1 MGNIELHID
10 KTLCFDQGLINTYN
24 HEIRAERSME
34 FINRIV
40 HALTELHPTHPM
52 FVHFPIALT
61 GAAFLFI
68 LLAYWRK
75 SAALEQTAFAN
86 IVLASISTIV
96 AGITG
101 YLDNLKNYLGDAR
114 NASTKII
121 LAMLL
126 FILTTGIS
134 IVRYRNRIYFRR
146 AIVSYISRPMASV
159 SPLQSRLHFWPALF
173 YTVSREACLISGIIS
188 PALKRQLERSRSP
201 V

>member
-1 MGNIELHID
+1 
-10 KTLCFDQGLINTYN
+10 
-24 HEIRAERSME
+24 ME
-34 FINRIV
+34 FIQRVI

-75 SAALEQTAFAN
+75 SVSLEQTAFAN
-86 IVLASISTIV
+86 IALASVATIA

-101 YLDNLKNYLGDAR
+101 YLDNIKNYVGEAP

-121 LAMLL
+121 LAITL
-126 FILTTGIS
+126 FIPPQDMPSQGLFFEPCF
-134 IVRYRNRIYFRR
+134 N
-146 AIVSYISRPMASV
+146 
-159 SPLQSRLHFWPALF
+159 FWYNPVAQN
-173 YTVSREACLISGIIS
+173 
-188 PALKRQLERSRSP
+188 KERSRSP